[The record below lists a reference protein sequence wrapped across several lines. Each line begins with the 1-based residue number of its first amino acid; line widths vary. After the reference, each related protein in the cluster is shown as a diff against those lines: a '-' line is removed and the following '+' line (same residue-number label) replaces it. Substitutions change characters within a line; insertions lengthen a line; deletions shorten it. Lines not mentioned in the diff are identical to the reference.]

1 MSSEKLIIFDYSG
14 TLSLEASLF
23 ARPDNLMK
31 ELEESGLKEF
41 GIESPEV
48 FWEQFVNP
56 TWTEGSTTPV
66 GYKNILEN
74 QITATLFP
82 NASITSR
89 ARISD
94 AVSSF
99 VDRYLDHSNIDC
111 RWEPLLNKL
120 NVNPSIKVLI
130 ATDHYGEATD
140 CIIKFLTE
148 FQIHATAAK
157 HAFLNFNKSSVIV
170 ANSADIGF
178 HKVDPRFWETLKLYL
193 NMEGIQDIIIID
205 DFGYNEQKG
214 DRYGERQKVEARKE
228 KTVKM
233 LESAFSAKVHV
244 VPFMIEDNDLS
255 QDDIYGKLIT
265 NAATTIERYLA
276 HGK

>member
-41 GIESPEV
+41 GIERPDI
-48 FWEQFVNP
+48 FWEQLVNP
-56 TWTEGSTTPV
+56 TWTEGSTTPM
-66 GYKNILEN
+66 GYKKILEN
-74 QITATLFP
+74 QITATLDP
-82 NASITSR
+82 SASITSR
-89 ARISD
+89 ARIAD

-99 VDRYLDHSNIDC
+99 VDRYLDHSHIDC
-111 RWEPLLNKL
+111 RWKPLLNKL

-148 FQIHATAAK
+148 FQIHAAAAK
-157 HAFLNFNKSSVIV
+157 HAFLNFNKSAVIV

-193 NMEGIQDIIIID
+193 DFEAIQDIIIID
-205 DFGYNEQKG
+205 DFGYNEQIG
-214 DRYGERQKVEARKE
+214 DRYGERQIVEARKQ

-255 QDDIYGKLIT
+255 QDDIYGNLIT
-265 NAATTIERYLA
+265 SAATTIERYLA
-276 HGK
+276 H